1 MIQKMRRTLLRKRSG
16 LTLIEMMAVALL
28 LGILA
33 VMAGQ
38 AVYKSIQEGRNNTV
52 RADLRTIADAIE
64 LYGIERN
71 TFPNPNNLM
80 ELVNLGYLRDEKSI
94 VDKWAA
100 NDDPYRYCQPDR
112 ASGRDG
118 MVYSVGPNGN
128 DESDCPTNVGGDEQA
143 NELYVII
150 RVAN

>member
-64 LYGIERN
+64 LYSIERN
-71 TFPNPNNLM
+71 TFPNNLM

-94 VDKWAA
+94 VDKWAENNA
-100 NDDPYRYCQPDR
+100 PYEYCQPSR
-112 ASGRDG
+112 AGSGTDG
-118 MVYSVGPNGN
+118 MVYSVGPNGT
-128 DESDCPTNVGGDEQA
+128 DESDCPTDARGDEQA
-143 NELYVII
+143 NELYVVI